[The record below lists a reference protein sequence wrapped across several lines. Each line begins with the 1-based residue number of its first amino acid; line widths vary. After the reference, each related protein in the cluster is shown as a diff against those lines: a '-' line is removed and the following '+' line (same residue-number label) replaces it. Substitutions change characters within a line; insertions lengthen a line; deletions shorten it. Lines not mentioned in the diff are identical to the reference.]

1 MYFVCHA
8 RKDYHHTH
16 AKVPF
21 TKRLFH
27 EFHLLLVVVDWMDDE
42 SRENPIMQR
51 NWLGWKFWK
60 ERNNVEKSHSC
71 VNLER
76 EEES

>member
-8 RKDYHHTH
+8 RKDYHHHTH

-27 EFHLLLVVVDWMDDE
+27 EFHLLLVVVDWLD
-42 SRENPIMQR
+42 
-51 NWLGWKFWK
+51 G
-60 ERNNVEKSHSC
+60 
-71 VNLER
+71 
-76 EEES
+76 